1 MAQACFA
8 LHISFLI
15 RGRKSNGK
23 SNVKSVG
30 QTPVEKKRILVVD
43 AFPMLRHGLITFLNG
58 QANLI
63 VCGEAD
69 SIPSALIKI
78 AECKPHLLVIG
89 LRLGA
94 ADCVEFI
101 KALKVQTPGL
111 LILVYSGFE
120 ESIFAMRALRAGAS
134 GYLMKRAPRDE
145 MLAAIS
151 DILRGELYV
160 SRDLAMHVFK
170 EALAT
175 QPGFRLPGRAAR
187 IENLS
192 DREMHVFHLLGSGL
206 GPKKIAHALNLSVKT
221 IETHREHI
229 KHKLGLDSGE
239 ALVERATKYVEDTL
253 EPEAGET
260 ISIIGKKKLVRF
272 PSAP

>member
-1 MAQACFA
+1 MA
-8 LHISFLI
+8 
-15 RGRKSNGK
+15 R
-23 SNVKSVG
+23 SVG
-30 QTPVEKKRILVVD
+30 QTPVEKKRIVVVD
-43 AFPMLRHGLITFLNG
+43 AFPMLRYGLISFLNA

-69 SIPSALIKI
+69 SLPGALIKI
-78 AECKPHLLVIG
+78 AESKPHLLVIG

-94 ADCVEFI
+94 SDCVEFI

-120 ESIFAMRALRAGAS
+120 ESIFAMRALRAGAN
-134 GYLMKRAPRDE
+134 GYLMKRAARDE

-151 DILRGELYV
+151 DILRGEIYV
-160 SRDLAMHVFK
+160 SRELAMHVFK
-170 EALAT
+170 EALVT

-221 IETHREHI
+221 IETYQEHI
-229 KHKLGLDSGE
+229 KHKLGLNSGE
-239 ALVERATKYVEDTL
+239 ALVERATKYVEETL

-260 ISIIGKKKLVRF
+260 MSIVVKKKLVRF
-272 PSAP
+272 PSAS

>member
-1 MAQACFA
+1 MAETV
-8 LHISFLI
+8 
-15 RGRKSNGK
+15 R
-23 SNVKSVG
+23 
-30 QTPVEKKRILVVD
+30 QTPVEKKRILIVD
-43 AFPMLRHGLITFLNG
+43 AFPMLRHGVTTFLEG
-58 QANLI
+58 QENLI

-101 KALKVQTPGL
+101 KALKVQNPGL

-120 ESIFAMRALRAGAS
+120 ESIFAMRALRAGAN
-134 GYLMKRAPRDE
+134 GYLMKRAARDE

-160 SRDLAMHVFK
+160 SRELAMNVFK

-206 GPKKIAHALNLSVKT
+206 GPNKIAHAMNLSVKT
-221 IETHREHI
+221 IETHRENI
-229 KHKLGLDSGE
+229 KHKLGLDSGK
-239 ALVERATKYVEDTL
+239 ALVERATKYVEETL
-253 EPEAGET
+253 EPEAGEI
-260 ISIIGKKKLVRF
+260 ISILGKKKLVRF
-272 PSAP
+272 PSAS

>member
-1 MAQACFA
+1 
-8 LHISFLI
+8 
-15 RGRKSNGK
+15 
-23 SNVKSVG
+23 
-30 QTPVEKKRILVVD
+30 
-43 AFPMLRHGLITFLNG
+43 MLRHGLITFLDG

-101 KALKVQTPGL
+101 KALKVQNPGL

-120 ESIFAMRALRAGAS
+120 ESIFAMRALRAGAN
-134 GYLMKRAPRDE
+134 GYLMKRAARDE

-160 SRDLAMHVFK
+160 SRELAMNVFK

-206 GPKKIAHALNLSVKT
+206 GPNKIAHAMNLSVKT
-221 IETHREHI
+221 IETYRENI
-229 KHKLGLDSGE
+229 KHKLGLDSGK
-239 ALVERATKYVEDTL
+239 ALVERASKYVEETL
-253 EPEAGET
+253 EPEAGEI
-260 ISIIGKKKLVRF
+260 ISILGKKKLVRF
-272 PSAP
+272 PSAS

>member
-1 MAQACFA
+1 
-8 LHISFLI
+8 
-15 RGRKSNGK
+15 
-23 SNVKSVG
+23 
-30 QTPVEKKRILVVD
+30 
-43 AFPMLRHGLITFLNG
+43 
-58 QANLI
+58 
-63 VCGEAD
+63 
-69 SIPSALIKI
+69 
-78 AECKPHLLVIG
+78 VIG

-120 ESIFAMRALRAGAS
+120 ESIFAMRALRAGAN
-134 GYLMKRAPRDE
+134 GYLMKRAARDE

-151 DILRGELYV
+151 DVLRGEIYV
-160 SRDLAMHVFK
+160 SRELAMHVFK
-170 EALAT
+170 EALTT

-206 GPKKIAHALNLSVKT
+206 GPKKIAHAMNLSVKT
-221 IETHREHI
+221 VETYQEHI
-229 KHKLGLDSGE
+229 KHKLGLNSGE
-239 ALVERATKYVEDTL
+239 ALVERATKYVEETL

-260 ISIIGKKKLVRF
+260 MSLVVKKKLVRF
-272 PSAP
+272 PSAS